1 MEIGLSTPRGP
12 ERYQFNESCGDEN
25 LSVGTGA
32 LRVHICVEIHL
43 HKSPLS
49 KLKPWRKS
57 FSNLQ
62 GISVAS
68 ESLSRGSSLPRSNHF
83 LN

>member
-1 MEIGLSTPRGP
+1 MEIGRSTPWGP
-12 ERYQFNESCGDEN
+12 ERYQFNESYGDEKVPEPSGYI
-25 LSVGTGA
+25 SVSKY
-32 LRVHICVEIHL
+32 II

-49 KLKPWRKS
+49 KLKPSCKS